1 MIIIAGVGVMDLVN
15 TMINSVYS
23 RRSELG
29 IMQAIGLSDKQ
40 LLKMFQMEGMFY
52 TVGTLVITLGLGNIA
67 GYVMFLYAKEN
78 HILNIKIYN
87 YPLIPTLIL
96 IITVILIQFMF
107 TYAINRNFKKQ
118 SLIDRVRFSE

>member
-1 MIIIAGVGVMDLVN
+1 MDLVN

-67 GYVMFLYAKEN
+67 GYVMFLCKRKSY
-78 HILNIKIYN
+78 
-87 YPLIPTLIL
+87 
-96 IITVILIQFMF
+96 
-107 TYAINRNFKKQ
+107 
-118 SLIDRVRFSE
+118 S